1 MKALAIIQHHSI
13 DLMELHQ
20 FTSDKSDLK
29 SLTGI
34 SGKDLDDLYTRQFH
48 RAVQPDMQRAEQ
60 SPGT

>member
-20 FTSDKSDLK
+20 FTSDKSALK

-34 SGKDLDDLYTRQFH
+34 SGKGLDDLYT
-48 RAVQPDMQRAEQ
+48 M
-60 SPGT
+60 